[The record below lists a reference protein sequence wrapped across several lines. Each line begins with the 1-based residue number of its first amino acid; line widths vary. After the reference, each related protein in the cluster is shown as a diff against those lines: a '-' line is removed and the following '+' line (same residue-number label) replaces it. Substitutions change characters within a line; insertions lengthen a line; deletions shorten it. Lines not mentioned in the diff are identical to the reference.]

1 MHDHAI
7 LGLGVIL
14 LVASLVAMLSRL
26 AHLPYSVGLVL
37 AGIALPFMQTG
48 LDFRLTRDLIFEV
61 LLPPLVFEAALQLR
75 WRPFRDALPVTLML
89 AFAGVAIATA
99 VVTGALHLLLG
110 WSWIAAGL
118 FGVLIAATDPVAVIA
133 AFKELHVVPRLGMLV
148 ESESL
153 LNDGAAAV
161 GFGILLAVQGG
172 DASGAVAVAGSL
184 LWTVLGGV
192 AAGAV
197 VAGGVLLL
205 VGRTDDHLVETT
217 LTTIAAY
224 GSFILAEHLG
234 MSGVLATVTAGLLV
248 GNVGRRGAISEGTRG
263 WLFDFWAF
271 AAFLANSVV
280 FILIGAQG
288 ARHPASLFT
297 PDALIAIAA
306 VLLGRALAVYPV
318 CLLFSRSRLRVD
330 ARHQHV
336 LVWGGLRGALGLAL
350 ALALPDTLPER
361 GALVAVAFAVVAF
374 SIFVQGMTMPWL
386 IRRLRL
392 READATA

>member
-7 LGLGVIL
+7 LGLGLIL
-14 LVASLVAMLSRL
+14 LIASLVAMLSRL

-37 AGIALPFMQTG
+37 AGIALPMMPTG

-75 WRPFRDALPVTLML
+75 WRPFREALPVTLTL

-99 VVTGALHLLLG
+99 AVAVVLHLLIG

-118 FGVLIAATDPVAVIA
+118 FAVLIAATDPVAVIA
-133 AFKELHVVPRLGMLV
+133 AFRELHVVPRLGMLV

-161 GFGILLAVQGG
+161 GFGVLLAVQGG
-172 DASGAVAVAGSL
+172 SASGAVAIAGTL

-192 AAGAV
+192 VTGAL

-205 VGRTDDHLVETT
+205 AHRTDDHLVETT

-224 GSFILAEHLG
+224 GSFMLAERCG
-234 MSGVLATVTAGLLV
+234 MSGVLATVTAGLVV
-248 GNVGRRGAISEGTRG
+248 GNVGQRGAISENTRG

-288 ARHPASLFT
+288 GKHPASLFT
-297 PDALIAIAA
+297 LDALVAIVV
-306 VLLGRALAVYPV
+306 VLLGRMLAVYPL
-318 CLLFSRSRLRVD
+318 CLLFSRSRMRVD

-350 ALALPDTLPER
+350 ALALPDSLPER
-361 GALVAVAFAVVAF
+361 HALVSVAFAVVAF
-374 SIFVQGMTMPWL
+374 SIFVQGMTMPLL
-386 IRRLRL
+386 IRWLRL
-392 READATA
+392 READAT

>member
-7 LGLGVIL
+7 LGLGLIL
-14 LVASLVAMLSRL
+14 LIASLVAMLSRL

-37 AGIALPFMQTG
+37 AGIALPMMPTG

-75 WRPFRDALPVTLML
+75 WRPFREALPVTLTL

-99 VVTGALHLLLG
+99 AVAVVLHLLID

-118 FGVLIAATDPVAVIA
+118 FAVLIAATDPVAVIA
-133 AFKELHVVPRLGMLV
+133 AFRELHVVPRLGMLV

-161 GFGILLAVQGG
+161 GFGVLLAVQGG
-172 DASGAVAVAGSL
+172 SASGAIAIAGTL

-192 AAGAV
+192 VAGAL

-205 VGRTDDHLVETT
+205 AHRTDDHLVETT

-224 GSFILAEHLG
+224 GSFMLAERCG
-234 MSGVLATVTAGLLV
+234 MSGVLATVTAGLVV
-248 GNVGRRGAISEGTRG
+248 GNVGQRGAISENTRG

-288 ARHPASLFT
+288 GKHPASLFT
-297 PDALIAIAA
+297 LDALVAIVV
-306 VLLGRALAVYPV
+306 VLLGRMLAVYPL
-318 CLLFSRSRLRVD
+318 CLLFSRSRMRVD

-350 ALALPDTLPER
+350 ALALPDSLPER
-361 GALVAVAFAVVAF
+361 HALVSVAFAVVAF
-374 SIFVQGMTMPWL
+374 SIFVQGMTMPLL
-386 IRRLRL
+386 IRWLRL
-392 READATA
+392 READAT

>member
-7 LGLGVIL
+7 LGLGLIL
-14 LVASLVAMLSRL
+14 LIASLVAMLSRL

-37 AGIALPFMQTG
+37 AGIALPMMPTG

-75 WRPFRDALPVTLML
+75 WRPFREALPVTLTL

-99 VVTGALHLLLG
+99 AVAVVLHLLID

-118 FGVLIAATDPVAVIA
+118 FAVLIAATDPVAVIA
-133 AFKELHVVPRLGMLV
+133 AFRELHVVPRLGMLV

-161 GFGILLAVQGG
+161 GFGVLLAVQGG
-172 DASGAVAVAGSL
+172 SASGAVAIAGTL

-192 AAGAV
+192 VAGAL

-205 VGRTDDHLVETT
+205 AHRTDDHLVETT

-224 GSFILAEHLG
+224 GSFMLAERCG
-234 MSGVLATVTAGLLV
+234 MSGVLATVTAGLVV
-248 GNVGRRGAISEGTRG
+248 GNVGQRGAISENTRG

-288 ARHPASLFT
+288 GKHPASLFT
-297 PDALIAIAA
+297 LDALVAIVV
-306 VLLGRALAVYPV
+306 VLLGRMLAVYPL
-318 CLLFSRSRLRVD
+318 CLLFSRSRMRVD

-350 ALALPDTLPER
+350 ALALPDSLPER
-361 GALVAVAFAVVAF
+361 HALVSVAFAVVAF
-374 SIFVQGMTMPWL
+374 SIFVQGMTMPLL
-386 IRRLRL
+386 IRWLRL
-392 READATA
+392 REGDAT

>member
-172 DASGAVAVAGSL
+172 DASRRRRGRRLAAVDRP
-184 LWTVLGGV
+184 
-192 AAGAV
+192 
-197 VAGGVLLL
+197 
-205 VGRTDDHLVETT
+205 GRCRR
-217 LTTIAAY
+217 
-224 GSFILAEHLG
+224 
-234 MSGVLATVTAGLLV
+234 
-248 GNVGRRGAISEGTRG
+248 GRRGGR
-263 WLFDFWAF
+263 WR
-271 AAFLANSVV
+271 AAA
-280 FILIGAQG
+280 
-288 ARHPASLFT
+288 
-297 PDALIAIAA
+297 
-306 VLLGRALAVYPV
+306 GRPHG
-318 CLLFSRSRLRVD
+318 RSSGRDHADHDRRLRVLHTGRASPD
-330 ARHQHV
+330 VRRARDGD
-336 LVWGGLRGALGLAL
+336 GGSAGRQRRPAWRHLRG
-350 ALALPDTLPER
+350 D
-361 GALVAVAFAVVAF
+361 
-374 SIFVQGMTMPWL
+374 QGMAVRFLGVRGVPGEL
-386 IRRLRL
+386 RGVHPDRRAGRQASGFPVSP
-392 READATA
+392 RMR

>member
-7 LGLGVIL
+7 LGLGLIL
-14 LVASLVAMLSRL
+14 LIASLVAMLSRL

-37 AGIALPFMQTG
+37 AGIALPMMPTG

-75 WRPFRDALPVTLML
+75 WRPFREALPVTLTL

-99 VVTGALHLLLG
+99 AVAVVLHLLID

-118 FGVLIAATDPVAVIA
+118 FAVLIAATDPVAVIA
-133 AFKELHVVPRLGMLV
+133 AFRELHVVPRLGMLV

-161 GFGILLAVQGG
+161 GFGVLLAVQGG
-172 DASGAVAVAGSL
+172 SASGAVAIAGTL

-192 AAGAV
+192 VAGAL

-205 VGRTDDHLVETT
+205 AHRTDDHLVETT

-224 GSFILAEHLG
+224 GSFMLAERCG
-234 MSGVLATVTAGLLV
+234 MSGVLATVTAGLVV
-248 GNVGRRGAISEGTRG
+248 GNVGQRGAISENTRG

-288 ARHPASLFT
+288 GKHPASLFT
-297 PDALIAIAA
+297 LDALVAIVV
-306 VLLGRALAVYPV
+306 VLLGRMLAVYPL
-318 CLLFSRSRLRVD
+318 CLLFSRSRMRVD

-350 ALALPDTLPER
+350 ALALPDSLPER
-361 GALVAVAFAVVAF
+361 HALVSVAFAVVAF
-374 SIFVQGMTMPWL
+374 SIFVQGMTMPLL
-386 IRRLRL
+386 IRWLRL
-392 READATA
+392 READAT